1 MGAVSERIGVAGS
14 PVALKFQNAEP
25 TRPGVL
31 QLVEPLPGGLPVRRT
46 ISILVTMAD
55 IFVSHIHEEAD
66 AAEALTKYLR
76 DYGFESFLSSE
87 RWQIRA
93 GDRWFDRITEELAQ
107 AKIVLLML
115 SKRSVDRPW
124 INFEA
129 GRPWSQKKI
138 TIPVCFGG
146 LEPEAMPRPYSDLQ
160 GIDLA
165 TGAYTLVL
173 DCHAYLKEAEPYGRF
188 QIGRSFTA
196 PPPIPDHDASA
207 ILSAVLKRF
216 VPRMPPPGAAE
227 K

>member
-1 MGAVSERIGVAGS
+1 MQ
-14 PVALKFQNAEP
+14 LK
-25 TRPGVL
+25 
-31 QLVEPLPGGLPVRRT
+31 PLSDGTSLRKTV
-46 ISILVTMAD
+46 SILMAMAD
-55 IFVSHIHEEAD
+55 IFVSHIHEEAE
-66 AAEALTKYLR
+66 AAEALTQYLR

-93 GDRWFDRITEELAQ
+93 GDRWFDRITEELAE

-129 GRPWSQKKI
+129 GWSWSQKKK

-146 LEPEAMPRPYSDLQ
+146 LEPHTMPRPYSDLQ

-165 TGAYTLVL
+165 TEAYALVL
-173 DCHAYLKEAEPYGRF
+173 DCHAYLTEAEPYG
-188 QIGRSFTA
+188 QLHPSRSFTA
-196 PPPIPDHDASA
+196 PPPIPDHGASS

-216 VPRMPPPGAAE
+216 MPRMPPPGTAE
-227 K
+227 R

>member
-1 MGAVSERIGVAGS
+1 MPVIHSLELPHSNSLIDGTSLHENEGILIGY
-14 PVALKFQNAEP
+14 
-25 TRPGVL
+25 
-31 QLVEPLPGGLPVRRT
+31 
-46 ISILVTMAD
+46 MAD

-93 GDRWFDRITEELAQ
+93 GERWFDRITEELEEAR
-107 AKIVLLML
+107 IVLLML
-115 SKRSVDRPW
+115 SLRSVDRPW

-129 GRPWSQKKI
+129 GWSWSQKKI

-146 LEPEAMPRPYSDLQ
+146 LKPGAMPRPYSDLQ

-173 DCHAYLKEAEPYGRF
+173 DCHAFLNEAGPQTPF

-196 PPPIPDHDASA
+196 PPPSPDHAASA
-207 ILSAVLKRF
+207 VLSAVLERF
-216 VPRMPPPGAAE
+216 APRMPPPGTAV